1 MSATKTLN
9 KVKAVLGLEV
19 SLEQKKLDNGTVIE
33 ADSFEQ
39 GQSVFIVTEDDRVAL
54 PIGSYEIEDGTLL
67 VIEEDGIIASI
78 GEAEAEEIDE
88 EVTEEVE
95 AEDHEKE
102 EKMEYVSKDEFYTAL
117 EEIKGMIE
125 KMTNTEEKMSEEV
138 QEEAVEES
146 LDAIDESVE
155 VSEAEELKAELS
167 KPATEPLKHSPKEET
182 AWKAK
187 FNFNK
192 NKSQTAY
199 DRIVGKISNIK
210 QQ

>member
-19 SLEQKKLDNGTVIE
+19 SLEEMKLDNGTVIE
-33 ADSFEQ
+33 ADSFEA
-39 GQSVFIVTEDDRVAL
+39 GESVFIVTEDDRVAL
-54 PIGSYEIEDGTLL
+54 PVGSYELEDGRTL

-78 GEAEAEEIDE
+78 GEEEVEE
-88 EVTEEVE
+88 EVTEEEVE
-95 AEDHEKE
+95 AADEEKE

-125 KMTNTEEKMSEEV
+125 KMANTEEKMSEEV
-138 QEEAVEES
+138 SDETTQEEVVAEAET
-146 LDAIDESVE
+146 
-155 VSEAEELKAELS
+155 SEAQDLKEELS
-167 KPATEPLKHSPKEET
+167 KPAAEPLKHAPQEES
-182 AWKAK
+182 AFKPK

-192 NKSQTAY
+192 NKKETAY